1 MKIINRT
8 DLSYSTLGIVID
20 EILKE
25 QEHETI
31 YFGKIAYFNFEKVNK
46 KYRGIIRYLKRD
58 VVWIFEEV

>member
-8 DLSYSTLGIVID
+8 ELSYSTLGIVID

-31 YFGKIAYFNFEKVNK
+31 YFGKIEYFNFERVNK

-58 VVWIFEEV
+58 TVWTFEEV